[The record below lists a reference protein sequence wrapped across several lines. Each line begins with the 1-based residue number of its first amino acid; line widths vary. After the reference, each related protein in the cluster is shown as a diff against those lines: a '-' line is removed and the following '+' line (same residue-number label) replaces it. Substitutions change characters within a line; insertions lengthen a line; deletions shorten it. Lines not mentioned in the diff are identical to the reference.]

1 MVIIVFGL
9 PGSGKSYFAGRLAKS
24 LDAIYVSSDIERKKL
39 ISQRK
44 YTFSEKMMVYDRMF
58 ELMEIA
64 IKDGKSIV
72 LDASFYRNSIRNCFI
87 QKATELGQTALFIEV
102 TAKTETIKKRLS
114 KKREHSDADY
124 SIYLSLKKSF
134 EPLRQNHLALSSD
147 DDIEDML
154 ESGLNYINK
163 KNE

>member
-24 LDAIYVSSDIERKKL
+24 LDAIYVNSDIERKKL
-39 ISQRK
+39 LNQRS

-58 ELMEIA
+58 ELMVTA
-64 IKDGKSIV
+64 VMDGKSIV
-72 LDASFYRNSIRNCFI
+72 LDATFYLKNIRNRFI

-102 TAKTETIKKRLS
+102 TAKSETIKKRLF

-124 SIYLSLKKSF
+124 SIYLSLKQSF
-134 EPLRQNHLALSSD
+134 EPLLQNHLTLSSD

-163 KNE
+163 

>member
-24 LDAIYVSSDIERKKL
+24 LDAIYVNSDIERIKL
-39 ISQRK
+39 IHQRR

-58 ELMEIA
+58 ELMVTA
-64 IKDGKSIV
+64 VMDGKSIV
-72 LDASFYRNSIRNCFI
+72 LDATFYLESIRNRFI
-87 QKATELGQTALFIEV
+87 QKATELGQTPLFIEV

-124 SIYLSLKKSF
+124 SIYLSLKESF
-134 EPLRQNHLALSSD
+134 EPLLQNHLTLSSD

-163 KNE
+163 